1 MQAAGEAGAATQRT
15 LSVHNFSE
23 KLSEQM
29 VHFHVL
35 RMKDSFFLWVGS
47 TPTLSNLA
55 VAMCTKFDPMPV
67 STLILGDSS
76 DTTPNSVAQR
86 LDEELLDLEC
96 ALEGALRRRQENRF
110 SSATICPAPTPASH
124 CRWKTESK
132 KK

>member
-1 MQAAGEAGAATQRT
+1 MQAAGEDGATARQT

-23 KLSEQM
+23 KLSELT

-47 TPTLSNLA
+47 SPILSNLA

-67 STLILGDSS
+67 STLMLGDSS

-86 LDEELLDLEC
+86 LAKKTGKQVFISYNLPSTNASLSL
-96 ALEGALRRRQENRF
+96 QVENRIKEEMKAHPDKF
-110 SSATICPAPTPASH
+110 
-124 CRWKTESK
+124 
-132 KK
+132 

>member
-1 MQAAGEAGAATQRT
+1 MQAAGEAGAATQQA

-86 LDEELLDLEC
+86 LAKKTGKQVFISYNLPSTNTSLSL
-96 ALEGALRRRQENRF
+96 QVENRIKEEMKAHPDKF
-110 SSATICPAPTPASH
+110 
-124 CRWKTESK
+124 
-132 KK
+132 

>member
-1 MQAAGEAGAATQRT
+1 MQAAGEAGAATQQA

-35 RMKDSFFLWVGS
+35 RMKDSFFLW
-47 TPTLSNLA
+47 
-55 VAMCTKFDPMPV
+55 DPMPV

-86 LDEELLDLEC
+86 LAKKTGKQVFISYNLPSTNTSLSL
-96 ALEGALRRRQENRF
+96 QVENRIKEEMKAHPDKF
-110 SSATICPAPTPASH
+110 
-124 CRWKTESK
+124 
-132 KK
+132 

>member
-1 MQAAGEAGAATQRT
+1 MQAAGEAGAATQQA

-86 LDEELLDLEC
+86 LEC
-96 ALEGALRRRQENRF
+96 TMQRRRQENRF
-110 SSATICPAPTPASH
+110 SSATICPAPTPVSH

>member
-1 MQAAGEAGAATQRT
+1 MMAAGEIGAGVPT

-23 KLSEQM
+23 KLSEQT

-47 TPTLSNLA
+47 APTFSNLA

-67 STLILGDSS
+67 STLVLGDAS

-86 LDEELLDLEC
+86 LAKKTGKQVFISYNLPSTCTSLSL
-96 ALEGALRRRQENRF
+96 QVENRIKQEM
-110 SSATICPAPTPASH
+110 SAHPD
-124 CRWKTESK
+124 KF
-132 KK
+132 